1 MKNNAKRLN
10 RKYLSNTSAIHAS
23 TTKGFEMC
31 DNGFNSLGSPN
42 IFHGLR
48 YREWMH
54 EVWESYKFYV
64 QKMKEDSRD
73 DPDATLCLE
82 KDDVLRQA
90 YYKYAREDGHHP
102 ESYRVLKVLYERH
115 IEGKHVPFQRYVI
128 NPEER
133 EEIEND
139 KQLPTSSRAFV
150 QDARRTN
157 CIAMLDNIFLLFVL
171 NQ

>member
-1 MKNNAKRLN
+1 MTKALK
-10 RKYLSNTSAIHAS
+10 SV
-23 TTKGFEMC
+23 TTV
-31 DNGFNSLGSPN
+31 LT
-42 IFHGLR
+42 
-48 YREWMH
+48 
-54 EVWESYKFYV
+54 VWEVLTSFMGLDTEMVHKLWELCKKLYV
-64 QKMKEDSRD
+64 QKKEDSPD
-73 DPDATLCLE
+73 HPDPTPSLE
-82 KDDVLRQA
+82 KKDVLRQA
-90 YYKYAREDGHHP
+90 YDKYAREDGHHP
-102 ESYRVLKVLYERH
+102 ESYRVLKTLYERH

>member
-1 MKNNAKRLN
+1 MTKTLKCV
-10 RKYLSNTSAIHAS
+10 
-23 TTKGFEMC
+23 TT
-31 DNGFNSLGSPN
+31 
-42 IFHGLR
+42 GLP
-48 YREWMH
+48 
-54 EVWESYKFYV
+54 VWEVLTSFMGFDTENGYMKYGNRASFMSEKLKKTLETTQMLYFV
-64 QKMKEDSRD
+64 QK
-73 DPDATLCLE
+73 

-90 YYKYAREDGHHP
+90 YYKYVREDGHHL
-102 ESYRVLKVLYERH
+102 EIYRVLKVLYKRH

-139 KQLPTSSRAFV
+139 KQLPTYSRAFV

-157 CIAMLDNIFLLFVL
+157 CIAMLDNIVFLFVL

>member
-1 MKNNAKRLN
+1 MHNCLPP
-10 RKYLSNTSAIHAS
+10 YLIRV
-23 TTKGFEMC
+23 F
-31 DNGFNSLGSPN
+31 
-42 IFHGLR
+42 
-48 YREWMH
+48 
-54 EVWESYKFYV
+54 
-64 QKMKEDSRD
+64 
-73 DPDATLCLE
+73 
-82 KDDVLRQA
+82 
-90 YYKYAREDGHHP
+90 YAREGRHHP
-102 ESYRVLKVLYERH
+102 ESYRVLKALYERH